1 MASPMSGLV
10 VPPGLF
16 RMLLALAVVVSHVS
30 GWEIGRLA
38 VLLFFFLS
46 GYWVTHVW
54 DAKFGPGRTW
64 AFYGARFFRIYP
76 LYLLAVLCVAL
87 LGGKPLHWPNLT
99 LLGVASAP
107 DDTLAVSWSL
117 DIELQFYLV
126 LPLIVWGVRR
136 LAPGLSVAL
145 VAMTAVAGWAIHART
160 GLVTLPQYLPAFVLG
175 VATCDRRWRPGL
187 RAAHVSLAAFLLA
200 GLAIGLSPLTSS
212 FLDKDIPDPFDRDI
226 FSFLWMLPLLPYVAH
241 SVAIASGPLDRR
253 LGDVSYPLYLVHAP
267 LTGLVMARIGDS
279 MPAKLAA
286 IGVALIAAAAIHLAL
301 DRPAER
307 LRRRVFE
314 SRGREIPLP

>member
-1 MASPMSGLV
+1 MTFPKSGLV

-16 RMLLALAVVVSHVS
+16 RLLLALAVVASHVS

-54 DAKFGPGRTW
+54 DAKFGPGRIG

-76 LYLLAVLCVAL
+76 LYLLTVLVVAL
-87 LGGKPLHWPNLT
+87 LSGKPLHWLNLT
-99 LLGVASAP
+99 LLGVASSR
-107 DDTLAVSWSL
+107 DDPLAVSWSL

-126 LPLIVWGVRR
+126 LPLIVWGARR
-136 LAPGLSVAL
+136 LAPALGVAL
-145 VAMTAVAGWAIHART
+145 VAMTAVAGWLIHART

-175 VATCDRRWRPGL
+175 VATCARRWTPSL
-187 RAAHVSLAAFLLA
+187 RAAHISLVAFLLA
-200 GLAIGLSPLTSS
+200 GLAIGMSPLTSS

-226 FSFLWMLPLLPYVAH
+226 FSFLWMLPLLPYVAR

-267 LTGLVMARIGDS
+267 LTGAIIAQIGDS
-279 MPAKLAA
+279 IPAKLAA
-286 IGVALIAAAAIHLAL
+286 ICVALIVAAAIHLTL

-314 SRGREIPLP
+314 SGVREIPLP

>member
-1 MASPMSGLV
+1 MAPPKSGLV

-54 DAKFGPGRTW
+54 DAKFGQGRTW

-76 LYLLAVLCVAL
+76 LYLLALLGVAL

-107 DDTLAVSWSL
+107 DDPLAVSWSL

-145 VAMTAVAGWAIHART
+145 VG
-160 GLVTLPQYLPAFVLG
+160 
-175 VATCDRRWRPGL
+175 
-187 RAAHVSLAAFLLA
+187 
-200 GLAIGLSPLTSS
+200 
-212 FLDKDIPDPFDRDI
+212 K
-226 FSFLWMLPLLPYVAH
+226 
-241 SVAIASGPLDRR
+241 SV
-253 LGDVSYPLYLVHAP
+253 V
-267 LTGLVMARIGDS
+267 
-279 MPAKLAA
+279 
-286 IGVALIAAAAIHLAL
+286 
-301 DRPAER
+301 
-307 LRRRVFE
+307 
-314 SRGREIPLP
+314 